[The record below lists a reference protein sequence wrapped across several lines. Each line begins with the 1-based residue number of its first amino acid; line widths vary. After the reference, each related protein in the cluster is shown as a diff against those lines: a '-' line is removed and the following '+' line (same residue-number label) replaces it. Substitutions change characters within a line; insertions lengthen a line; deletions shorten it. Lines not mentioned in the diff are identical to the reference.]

1 MLGVVEGE
9 AARMEQGL
17 EEIAVAGLVR
27 RLDAHQ
33 RDVGV
38 VRRLGDPHGVGQR
51 GAVEPLDV
59 DARVTPKGQ
68 HVVVV
73 LQQDE
78 GARLCR
84 VAELHEL
91 RSADDVGGGPGVDVR
106 VVEQAEP
113 ELVP

>member
-1 MLGVVEGE
+1 MRTSAMSASSGVS
-9 AARMEQGL
+9 AT
-17 EEIAVAGLVR
+17 
-27 RLDAHQ
+27 
-33 RDVGV
+33 
-38 VRRLGDPHGVGQR
+38 PHGAGQR

-59 DARVTPKGQ
+59 DAWITPKGQ

-78 GARLCR
+78 GARLGR

-91 RSADDVGGGPGVDVR
+91 RSADDICGGAGVDIR
-106 VVEQAEP
+106 VVEQTEP